1 MSPSRWDPGTFR
13 GGPQEVAG
21 RGYKGRNHS
30 VCIWLTTQSA
40 AAFMTASHL
49 PEIRVFCLPY
59 GWAGYTLAAQELRVE
74 PGKGAYVLQQSCECL
89 LNAMTPL
96 HPLQHPVPSQED
108 QVGFVLFPLLSA
120 QNFNDL
126 HETRM

>member
-1 MSPSRWDPGTFR
+1 MHPANYPKRCSIYDCISPPRDKSILSPVWVGRLHSGCPGAESR
-13 GGPQEVAG
+13 
-21 RGYKGRNHS
+21 
-30 VCIWLTTQSA
+30 
-40 AAFMTASHL
+40 
-49 PEIRVFCLPY
+49 
-59 GWAGYTLAAQELRVE
+59 
-74 PGKGAYVLQQSCECL
+74 PGKGAYVLQQSCERL

-126 HETRM
+126 HEARTLTYTHIHG